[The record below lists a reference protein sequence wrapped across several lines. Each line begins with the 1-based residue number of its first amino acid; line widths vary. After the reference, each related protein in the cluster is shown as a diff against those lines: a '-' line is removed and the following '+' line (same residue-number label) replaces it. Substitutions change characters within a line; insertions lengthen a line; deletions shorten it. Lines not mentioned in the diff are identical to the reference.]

1 MVMNNFLGNLGR
13 AISEGIS
20 DVSTQTSAEAQR
32 NEQLSKLEIKLKEI
46 DLKTEKNCTLIGQ
59 AIVDNLRKGEPIHQ
73 ESLMPLFHPIKDLD
87 EERKQILEAIREIKS
102 QQADQL
108 KAQELI
114 RTKKQVQEKL
124 QKLQELKDLGVMDE
138 DEFEVTQAKL
148 NKQINNFEKLYSL
161 KIAFERNLI
170 SQDEYI
176 KRKTMLE

>member
-1 MVMNNFLGNLGR
+1 MSKILGNLGR
-13 AISEGIS
+13 AISES
-20 DVSTQTSAEAQR
+20 FADVSTQTSAELQR
-32 NEQLSKLEIKLKEI
+32 NDQLYKLEVKLKEI
-46 DLKTEKNCTLIGQ
+46 DIKIEKNCTLIGQ
-59 AIVDNLRKGEPIHQ
+59 AVVDNLRKSEGIYQ
-73 ESLMPLFHPIKDLD
+73 ESLMPLFHPIKELD
-87 EERKQILEAIREIKS
+87 EEKKKILAAIREIKS

-114 RTKKQVQEKL
+114 RTKKQVQEEL

-148 NKQINNFEKLYSL
+148 NKRINNFEKLYSL

-176 KRKTMLE
+176 KRKALLE